1 MPDCETND
9 CRKEKRG
16 CKGCFYDKNFDN
28 SYDYILKLNTREELI
43 ENGLKLLDELEEYQ
57 SINNCQK
64 QSIDTLNFNI
74 RNLQKELANKDKE
87 LETYKKIAEKLA
99 EELSKHIWLNDKDAI
114 LKIYREKVEED
125 ETYS

>member
-1 MPDCETND
+1 MS
-9 CRKEKRG
+9 
-16 CKGCFYDKNFDN
+16 DKNIDK
-28 SYDYILKLNTREELI
+28 DIKVLELTIECLKETMEYEDI
-43 ENGLKLLDELEEYQ
+43 YKTEVSHIVISKKDMESFENVL
-57 SINNCQK
+57 S
-64 QSIDTLNFNI
+64 
-74 RNLQKELANKDKE
+74 E

>member
-1 MPDCETND
+1 MDCETND
-9 CRKEKRG
+9 CRKEKMG